1 MATSP
6 FFSAS
11 AAKWLPSRE
20 RQFVSPAALPVYA
33 MLGSAVLFIAV
44 VVALTDFYLELGIV
58 KGAALALM
66 LLALL
71 GIAARWLSFER
82 LGTALEASAL
92 FSAIGILGPICAVIM
107 ASTALPLA
115 DEFLARSDQLLFFGF
130 RRDVLVE
137 AVRHWDAFMEATSWI
152 YHSLLWQPYL
162 LIALLMAG
170 GQGHHCWRFVSA
182 WGIALGITLLLFPL
196 APAVGAPPYFFDFL
210 GTFNGARN
218 GELRAVGQGAL
229 TGIITFPS
237 FHAAGAVL
245 LGWAF
250 QSIRPI
256 APAMFVLNGLMF
268 ASALIAGHYLIDL
281 VAGAA
286 VACIAIRISR
296 RVA

>member
-6 FFSAS
+6 FFPTS

-20 RQFVSPAALPVYA
+20 RQFIAPAALPVYA
-33 MLGSAVLFIAV
+33 ILGAALLFITV
-44 VVALTDFYLELGIV
+44 VVALTEFYWELGFV
-58 KGAALALM
+58 NGAAIALT

-82 LGTALEASAL
+82 LGTAFEAAAL
-92 FSAIGILGPICAVIM
+92 FSALGILGPFCAVIM

-115 DEFLARSDQLLFFGF
+115 DDFLASSDRLLFFGF
-130 RRDVLVE
+130 RRAVLVE
-137 AVRHWDAFMEATSWI
+137 AVRHSAEFMQATRWV

-162 LIALLMAG
+162 LILLLAAG
-170 GQGHHCWRFVSA
+170 GQLRHCWRFVTS
-182 WGIALGITLLLFPL
+182 WGIALLITLLFFPL
-196 APAVGAPPYFFDFL
+196 APAVGEPPYFLDFL
-210 GTFNGARN
+210 DTFNGARN
-218 GELRAVGQGAL
+218 GDLRAIGQQSL

-250 QSIRPI
+250 RSVRSIGL
-256 APAMFVLNGLMF
+256 AMLVLNALMI

-286 VACIAIRISR
+286 VAGMAIRITR
-296 RVA
+296 RLA